1 MTISS
6 QICKRIYQADGENRH
21 WVVDFPYLSVSEL
34 KVYCT
39 DSSGTETDI
48 SAQCELD
55 EIEHEIIYP
64 TLASGQDP
72 LSSDYTLTIVRVTT
86 PTQTLH
92 LTQQGTLDA
101 GELEQGFDKLT
112 LHVQELDEQ
121 IKRSIKF
128 PVSSLKTEI
137 DAQTFL
143 TELQTAQTKA
153 LDSALAG
160 VAVTVANLEQ
170 TVSNEAIA
178 RAQADSNLQTAIDSK
193 QNALSIDQQ
202 HAVNSGITAAK
213 VSSYQAH
220 LLNTNNPHL
229 VTKAQVGLDNVDN
242 TADIDKPIS
251 TAVQSALDGK
261 QDVLS
266 QAQQAAVDSGVTSET
281 VAQVETN
288 KNDIE
293 AINAELDENKPW
305 QKPADWMDIRAG
317 AIDGSIYFL
326 VGHSAD
332 YSSYPTFSVKARVSN
347 SGTYD
352 VYVDGIKQATSNDN
366 TTTTLNWQT
375 LALTSGWDVTYPQAL
390 RTHIVRITPTV
401 STNNLTQIQGY
412 DSSTTVIQ
420 SGLLWAHFTTKER
433 ISVLFG
439 STRGEMA
446 PLLESITTNK
456 NDELFAN
463 IIPNFISNLSKIKHL
478 PIINCEGVGFRHAYA
493 FYYCSSPI
501 KKLRLKKCKQA
512 AQWAGPFTNFSQ
524 VEEILA
530 DDCLLFAQDEMF
542 KGMGNLKHLPSC
554 IDYSQTTRIRNFLMS
569 DTKLEN
575 TVIDVSQNTTLTELS
590 IGGSSSARID
600 GLKGLTV
607 SPEAPFNGTSPQIN
621 VSYTGL
627 DRNALV
633 NLFNSMPTVSASQV
647 CNVTGAM
654 GAADLTAADLAI
666 ATGKGWTVTR

>member
-1 MTISS
+1 MAIYLGENKLTGTGIQVDDAISS
-6 QICKRIYQADGENRH
+6 SSTNPVQNK
-21 WVVDFPYLSVSEL
+21 VVAE
-34 KVYCT
+34 
-39 DSSGTETDI
+39 
-48 SAQCELD
+48 
-55 EIEHEIIYP
+55 
-64 TLASGQDP
+64 
-72 LSSDYTLTIVRVTT
+72 
-86 PTQTLH
+86 
-92 LTQQGTLDA
+92 
-101 GELEQGFDKLT
+101 
-112 LHVQELDEQ
+112 
-121 IKRSIKF
+121 
-128 PVSSLKTEI
+128 
-137 DAQTFL
+137 
-143 TELQTAQTKA
+143 
-153 LDSALAG
+153 
-160 VAVTVANLEQ
+160 
-170 TVSNEAIA
+170 
-178 RAQADSNLQTAIDSK
+178 
-193 QNALSIDQQ
+193 ALSD
-202 HAVNSGITAAK
+202 
-213 VSSYQAH
+213 
-220 LLNTNNPHL
+220 
-229 VTKAQVGLDNVDN
+229 VGYSEWK
-242 TADIDKPIS
+242 KP
-251 TAVQSALDGK
+251 T
-261 QDVLS
+261 
-266 QAQQAAVDSGVTSET
+266 
-281 VAQVETN
+281 
-288 KNDIE
+288 
-293 AINAELDENKPW
+293 
-305 QKPADWMDIRAG
+305 DWMDISAG

-401 STNNLTQIQGY
+401 STNNLTQIQEY
-412 DSSTTVIQ
+412 DSATTVIQ

-433 ISVLFG
+433 ITVSFG
-439 STRGEMA
+439 STIGEMA

-493 FYYCSSPI
+493 FYFCSSPI

-512 AQWAGPFTNFSQ
+512 AQWAGPFTKLSQ

-542 KGMGNLKHLPSC
+542 KEMKNLKHLPSC
-554 IDYSQTTRIRNFLMS
+554 IDYSRATRIRNFLTN

-647 CNVTGAM
+647 CNVTGAT

-666 ATGKGWTVTR
+666 ATGKGWTITR